1 MKRRE
6 TGLWTELYKFTLD
19 TKHREDFIEKC
30 GYHQSSPS
38 SIFCKSLCSILK
50 PTGRLTYI
58 GHKLITTQFPSDE
71 AGTVTKTTREL
82 TDEEIAD
89 ILKEEFGIMLES
101 QLVPKDETITPPL
114 YIF

>member
-38 SIFCKSLCSILK
+38 SIFCKSLCSILN
-50 PTGRLTYI
+50 PNRRLTYMA
-58 GHKLITTQFPSDE
+58 HRLITTQFPSKE
-71 AGTVTKTTREL
+71 GRNVTKTTREL
-82 TDEEIAD
+82 TDEIRD
-89 ILKEEFGIMLES
+89 ILKEKF
-101 QLVPKDETITPPL
+101 
-114 YIF
+114 